1 MRNAHFSRVHQY
13 PAQPAFRWVLS
24 CRAKRL
30 FHITHR
36 NTRFERF
43 EYSMA
48 GFAKKLATMMCTFGG
63 PASREVGGCRS
74 LQMSGVYRR
83 EPRRHFCDLV
93 NRKRPL
99 VNGGG
104 IGPQAEAG
112 SRPLKCTVRQAQPGA
127 GFLGRVR
134 VRRGLR
140 PQASDRRWAGAIIGC
155 GTAKGS
161 TTFECFNTSY
171 SLEIPRTNTLE

>member
-1 MRNAHFSRVHQY
+1 VRNAHFSRVHQY

-112 SRPLKCTVRQAQPGA
+112 SRPLKCTVRQGPAWGRISWSSTGEA
-127 GFLGRVR
+127 GTATP
-134 VRRGLR
+134 GLR
-140 PQASDRRWAGAIIGC
+140 PALGWRNYRVWNGER
-155 GTAKGS
+155 
-161 TTFECFNTSY
+161 FYN
-171 SLEIPRTNTLE
+171 L